1 MEPRKMNVKSSG
13 LLGADQK
20 AERERRLAM
29 AVGRLPSFTASAAE
43 ALEVVRSEPAVA
55 VVGGSSTQAL
65 DPKLIVRSRWA
76 NRHQANFSGEE
87 FLLLRDEIR
96 QAGGNVQPIK
106 VRPLHAPVGPTP
118 PGEVT
123 PRYEIVF
130 GHRRHEACLLEGLP
144 VTAVVADVDD
154 RTLFIE
160 MDRENRARKDLTAW
174 EQGVMYRKALDTG
187 LFPSKRALA
196 GALGVDHSALAKAV
210 TLAELPQAVID
221 AFHSPL
227 ELQFRWGQPLAAAF
241 AADPD
246 ALLSRASL
254 LKERNGKLNAR
265 SIFDQLINGS
275 ASDKTSSSSVPD
287 PIKVDRAGKRAEVSM
302 TAKGGATVNIAPG
315 SIAPEHLKALAD
327 LIEQFL
333 VGK

>member
-1 MEPRKMNVKSSG
+1 MEPRKMNVKPSG

-29 AVGRLPSFTASAAE
+29 AVGRLPSFAAAATPPSE
-43 ALEVVRSEPAVA
+43 AARDEPAVPT
-55 VVGGSSTQAL
+55 GGSSAQII

-87 FLLLRDEIR
+87 FGQLREEIR
-96 QAGGNVQPIK
+96 QAGGNVQAIK
-106 VRPLHAPVGPTP
+106 VRPLRSPVSAVQ
-118 PGEVT
+118 PGEVA

-144 VTAVVADVDD
+144 VLAVVADVDD

-174 EQGVMYRKALDTG
+174 EQGVMYLKALDTG

-196 GALGVDHSALAKAV
+196 SALGVDHSALAKAV
-210 TLAELPQAVID
+210 TLAELPQAIIE
-221 AFHSPL
+221 AFSSPL
-227 ELQFRWGQPLAAAF
+227 DLQFRWGQPLAAVL

-246 ALLSRASL
+246 TVLARAAM
-254 LKERNGKLNAR
+254 LKEHRGKLNAR
-265 SIFDQLINGS
+265 SIFEQLIN
-275 ASDKTSSSSVPD
+275 ASDAKSGASMPAE
-287 PIKVDRAGKRAEVSM
+287 PIKIDQGGKRADVSM
-302 TAKGGATVNIAPG
+302 TAKGGAVVNIAPG
-315 SIAPEHLKALAD
+315 SMGSERLKDLAD
-327 LIEQFL
+327 LVTKFL
-333 VGK
+333 AGL

>member
-1 MEPRKMNVKSSG
+1 MEPRKMNVKPSG

-29 AVGRLPSFTASAAE
+29 AVGRLPSFAAAAPPPSEAASD
-43 ALEVVRSEPAVA
+43 EPAVPT
-55 VVGGSSTQAL
+55 GGSSTQVI

-87 FLLLRDEIR
+87 FGQLREEIR
-96 QAGGNVQPIK
+96 QAGGNVQAIK
-106 VRPLHAPVGPTP
+106 VRPLRSPVSAVQ
-118 PGEVT
+118 PGEVV

-144 VTAVVADVDD
+144 VLAVVADVDD

-174 EQGVMYRKALDTG
+174 EQGVMYLKALDTG

-196 GALGVDHSALAKAV
+196 SALGVDHSALAKAV
-210 TLAELPQAVID
+210 TLAELPQAIIE
-221 AFHSPL
+221 AFSSPL
-227 ELQFRWGQPLAAAF
+227 DLQFRWGQPLAANF

-246 ALLSRASL
+246 AVLARAAM
-254 LKERNGKLNAR
+254 LKEHRGKMNAR
-265 SIFDQLINGS
+265 SIFEQLINGKDVKS
-275 ASDKTSSSSVPD
+275 GADIPAE
-287 PIKVDRAGKRAEVSM
+287 PIKIDQGGKRADISM
-302 TAKGGATVNIAPG
+302 TAKGGAVVNIAPG
-315 SIAPEHLKALAD
+315 SIVPERLKDLAE
-327 LIEQFL
+327 LVTKFL
-333 VGK
+333 AGM

>member
-1 MEPRKMNVKSSG
+1 MEPRKMNVKPSG

-29 AVGRLPSFTASAAE
+29 AVGRLPSFSAAAAQPAE
-43 ALEVVRSEPAVA
+43 TIRDEPVVAAS
-55 VVGGSSTQAL
+55 GSSTQVL

-87 FLLLRDEIR
+87 FAQLREEIR
-96 QAGGNVQPIK
+96 QAGGNVQAIK
-106 VRPLHAPVGPTP
+106 VRPLRSPASPTQH
-118 PGEVT
+118 GEVV

-144 VTAVVADVDD
+144 VLAVVADVDD

-174 EQGVMYRKALDTG
+174 EQGVMYLKALDTG

-210 TLAELPQAVID
+210 TLAELPTPIIE

-227 ELQFRWGQPLAAAF
+227 DLQFRWGQPLAAAF
-241 AADPD
+241 AAEPD
-246 ALLSRASL
+246 TILARASV
-254 LKERNGKLNAR
+254 LKEHRGKLNAR
-265 SIFDQLINGS
+265 SIFDQLING
-275 ASDKTSSSSVPD
+275 KE
-287 PIKVDRAGKRAEVSM
+287 DRSGAGWQPESIRIDQDGKRAEIAL
-302 TAKGGATVNIAPG
+302 TAKGGAVVNIAPG
-315 SIAPEHLKALAD
+315 SIGPERLKDLAD
-327 LIEQFL
+327 LVTKFL
-333 VGK
+333 AGV

>member
-1 MEPRKMNVKSSG
+1 MEPRKMNVKPSG

-29 AVGRLPSFTASAAE
+29 AVGRLPSFAAAATPPSE
-43 ALEVVRSEPAVA
+43 AARDEPAVPT
-55 VVGGSSTQAL
+55 GGSSTQVI

-87 FLLLRDEIR
+87 FGQLREEIR
-96 QAGGNVQPIK
+96 QAGGNVQAIK
-106 VRPLHAPVGPTP
+106 VRPLRSPMNAVQ
-118 PGEVT
+118 PGEVV

-144 VTAVVADVDD
+144 VLAVVADVDD

-174 EQGVMYRKALDTG
+174 EQGVMYLKALDTG

-196 GALGVDHSALAKAV
+196 SALGVDHSALAKAV
-210 TLAELPQAVID
+210 TLAELPQAIIE
-221 AFHSPL
+221 AFSSPL
-227 ELQFRWGQPLAAAF
+227 DLQFRWGQPLAAVF

-246 ALLSRASL
+246 AVLARAAM
-254 LKERNGKLNAR
+254 LKEHRGKMNAR
-265 SIFDQLINGS
+265 SIFEQLIN
-275 ASDKTSSSSVPD
+275 ASDAKSGASMPAE
-287 PIKVDRAGKRAEVSM
+287 PIKIDQGGKRADVSM
-302 TAKGGATVNIAPG
+302 TAKGGAVVNIAPG
-315 SIAPEHLKALAD
+315 SMGSERLKDLAD
-327 LIEQFL
+327 LVTKFL
-333 VGK
+333 AGL

>member
-1 MEPRKMNVKSSG
+1 MEPRKMNVKPSG

-29 AVGRLPSFTASAAE
+29 AVGRLPSFSSAAAQPAE
-43 ALEVVRSEPAVA
+43 TVRDEPAVA
-55 VVGGSSTQAL
+55 AVGGSAQVL

-87 FLLLRDEIR
+87 FSQLREEIR
-96 QAGGNVQPIK
+96 QAGGNVQAIK
-106 VRPLHAPVGPTP
+106 VRPLRSPASPTQH
-118 PGEVT
+118 GEVV

-144 VTAVVADVDD
+144 VLAVVADVDD

-174 EQGVMYRKALDTG
+174 EQGVMYLKALDTG

-210 TLAELPQAVID
+210 TLAELPQPIIE

-227 ELQFRWGQPLAAAF
+227 DLQFRWGQPLAAAF

-246 ALLSRASL
+246 TILARASV
-254 LKERNGKLNAR
+254 LKEQRGNLNAR
-265 SIFDQLINGS
+265 SIFDQLING
-275 ASDKTSSSSVPD
+275 KEERPD
-287 PIKVDRAGKRAEVSM
+287 ADRHPEPIKIDQDGKRAEIALTS
-302 TAKGGATVNIAPG
+302 KGGAVVNIAPG
-315 SIAPEHLKALAD
+315 AIGPERLKDLAD
-327 LIEQFL
+327 LVTKFL
-333 VGK
+333 AGV